1 MAIWNLTD
9 LKICRMSNCG
19 TENPNMTLIIEFDQL
34 FINYSYKM
42 TYDDILSFWCQ
53 TRLENSKTWYHG

>member
-42 TYDDILSFWCQ
+42 TYDDIL
-53 TRLENSKTWYHG
+53 